1 VAEKKSLTPE
11 QIDSL
16 IAMLEDA
23 RTEEAVVDRNPEEE
37 AKEIDTYIMSLVDTH
52 DKLLTVIAAYLPK
65 NESGAVVQD
74 SLKVWMTYALRCMIG
89 EQRVLRDEIVPYD
102 DGEMQALLDDP
113 DTIRG
118 RVDYDALLE
127 RRVIVPEP
135 AVPEPAVLE
144 RTSVLS
150 DWGSFPTIAQGLAV
164 AIVVLL
170 LLLIMVAQR

>member
-1 VAEKKSLTPE
+1 MAEKKSLTPE

-16 IAMLEDA
+16 IALLEGVK
-23 RTEEAVVDRNPEEE
+23 EESSVVDRNPAQE
-37 AKEIDTYIMSLVDTH
+37 ALEIDEYIQSLVETH

-65 NESGAVVQD
+65 NESATVVQD

-102 DGEMQALLDDP
+102 EAEMQALLEDP
-113 DTIRG
+113 DTVRV
-118 RVDYDALLE
+118 RVDYNALLE

-135 AVPEPAVLE
+135 EAPK
-144 RTSVLS
+144 RTSILN
-150 DWGSFPTIAQGLAV
+150 DWGSFPTTTQALAV
-164 AIVVLL
+164 AIAVLL

>member
-1 VAEKKSLTPE
+1 MTEKKSLTPE

-16 IAMLEDA
+16 ITLLEDA
-23 RTEEAVVDRNPEEE
+23 KAESMVVDRDPAQE
-37 AKEIDTYIMSLVDTH
+37 ASEIDAYITSLVETH

-102 DGEMQALLDDP
+102 EAEMQALLDDP
-113 DTIRG
+113 DTVRG
-118 RVDYDALLE
+118 RIDYDALLE
-127 RRVIVPEP
+127 RRATVPEP
-135 AVPEPAVLE
+135 EPEPEAPK
-144 RTSVLS
+144 RTSILN
-150 DWGSFPTIAQGLAV
+150 DWGSFPTTTQALAV
-164 AIVVLL
+164 AIAVLL

>member
-37 AKEIDTYIMSLVDTH
+37 AMEIDAYIASLVETH

-65 NESGAVVQD
+65 NESATVVQD

-89 EQRVLRDEIVPYD
+89 EQRVLRDQIVPYD
-102 DGEMQALLDDP
+102 DEEMQALLDDP

-127 RRVIVPEP
+127 RRAIVPEP
-135 AVPEPAVLE
+135 AVPE
-144 RTSVLS
+144 RTSVLN
-150 DWGSFPTIAQGLAV
+150 DWGSFPTTTQALAV
-164 AIVVLL
+164 AVAVLL
-170 LLLIMVAQR
+170 VLLIIVSQR